1 MRRLPSVCHTPST
14 LKFVEDAYVTTSV
27 SQQAFRETLAL
38 WPSGVTVVTA
48 QHDGVRLGMT
58 VSSFSSLSLD
68 PPLVLACIAKSAKSH
83 DGIVEAAG
91 FAIHVL
97 SRTQEDVSRLF
108 ARPGPEKFN
117 DIATTDGLFDV
128 PLLHLG
134 VARLVC
140 AHHEAVVGGD
150 HTILIGRVLEV
161 DRTDQPPLIYWDRDY
176 RSAT

>member
-1 MRRLPSVCHTPST
+1 VDGRRDLTPNPIEDLHVTRSVT
-14 LKFVEDAYVTTSV
+14 
-27 SQQAFRETLAL
+27 QQEFRETLAL

-48 QHDGVRLGMT
+48 REGEIPLGMT

-83 DGIVEAAG
+83 DGIVAAPG

-97 SRTQEDVSRLF
+97 SRDQEDISRLF
-108 ARPGPEKFN
+108 ARPGPEKF
-117 DIATTDGLFDV
+117 DGIAASEGPYRAPVL
-128 PLLHLG
+128 PLG
-134 VARLVC
+134 VARLMC
-140 AHHEAVVGGD
+140 AHHAGIDGGD

-161 DRTDQPPLIYWDRDY
+161 ERTDQPPLIYWDRDY